1 MAVQSPIELK
11 YEEAV
16 HLAGLL
22 KSLTRWDPAS
32 TIRFQTRGKV
42 AGVWAKTPMECLVF
56 IAIPLASEPAMPIDC
71 VVFASRMRDI
81 LGDLSSLTD
90 DNRSK
95 SYALPDDLGKPLEFA
110 DMPPE
115 SKWVQGEKSTC
126 GNLSDAVEK
135 VVAEYHEQISMFP
148 NADNKMRD
156 YVANQVWQGKAIS
169 GFPLRCIHIARQLG
183 FLSHANAFANFQ
195 NVDGWKRLSTP
206 GGQIYL
212 DDRPKKNKL
221 RVVK

>member
-22 KSLTRWDPAS
+22 KNLARWDTS
-32 TIRFQTRGKV
+32 SVIRIQTRGKV
-42 AGVWAKTPMECLVF
+42 AGIWAKTPMECLVF
-56 IAIPLASEPAMPIDC
+56 IAIPLADEPAIAIDC

-81 LGDLSSLTD
+81 LGDLSSFNES
-90 DNRSK
+90 NRVK
-95 SYALPDDLGKPLEFA
+95 TYALPDDLGRLVEFI

-115 SKWVQGEKSTC
+115 SKWVQGEKVTC
-126 GNLSDAVEK
+126 GNLRDEVEK
-135 VVAEYHEQISMFP
+135 VIAEYHEQISMFP
-148 NADNKMRD
+148 TADDKMRD

-169 GFPLRCIHIARQLG
+169 GFPLRSIHVARQLG
-183 FLSHANAFANFQ
+183 FLADINALANFQ

-206 GGQIYL
+206 GGQIYI
-212 DDRPKKNKL
+212 DGRPKKNKL
-221 RVVK
+221 RVVR

>member
-1 MAVQSPIELK
+1 MTVQSPLELK

-22 KSLTRWDPAS
+22 RNLTRWDAAAV
-32 TIRFQTRGKV
+32 IRIQTRGKV
-42 AGVWAKTPMECLVF
+42 AGVWAKTPMDCLVF
-56 IAIPLASEPAMPIDC
+56 IAIPLASEPALAVDC
-71 VVFASRMRDI
+71 VVFAGRMRDI
-81 LGDLSSLTD
+81 LGDLSVLTD
-90 DNRSK
+90 SNRLA

-110 DMPPE
+110 EMPPE
-115 SKWVQGEKSTC
+115 SKWIQGEKATC
-126 GNLSDAVEK
+126 GKLNDEVEK
-135 VVAEYHEQISMFP
+135 VVAEYHQQISMFP
-148 NADNKMRD
+148 NADSKMKD

-169 GFPLRCIHIARQLG
+169 GMPLRCVHIARQLG
-183 FLSHANAFANFQ
+183 FLADANAFANFQ
-195 NVDGWKRLSTP
+195 NVDGWKRLATP

>member
-1 MAVQSPIELK
+1 MSVQSPIELK

-22 KSLTRWDPAS
+22 RNLNRWDPTS
-32 TIRFQTRGKV
+32 VVRIQTRGKV
-42 AGVWAKTPMECLVF
+42 AGIWAKTPVDALVF

-71 VVFASRMRDI
+71 VVFAARMRDI
-81 LGDLSSLTD
+81 LGDLSTINET
-90 DNRSK
+90 NRIQTYS
-95 SYALPDDLGKPLEFA
+95 LPDDLGKPLEYA

-115 SKWVQGEKSTC
+115 TKWIQGEKATC
-126 GNLSDAVEK
+126 GKLNDEVEK
-135 VVAEYHEQISMFP
+135 VVADYHQQISMFP
-148 NADNKMRD
+148 NADSKMKD
-156 YVANQVWQGKAIS
+156 YVANQVWEGKSIS
-169 GFPLRCIHIARQLG
+169 GLPLRCIHIARQLG
-183 FLSHANAFANFQ
+183 FLADANAFANFQ

-206 GGQIYL
+206 GGHIFF